1 MTGFTDRT
9 LREIVHLGM
18 GADHVRTRLTNI
30 FGTDGVAVDGVRAGL
45 RASGS
50 WYLLDGL
57 DVRAAPQARAVV
69 ALGDSLTGGTAS
81 TVDVNRRY
89 TDNLARRIGG
99 RNLSVLNQGAS
110 GNRLLTDASGSGV
123 SVQVRFDRDV
133 VAQTGVRTVILAEG
147 IHDIGHD
154 QGPVSGDPAT
164 AADLIAGLTNLVLR
178 AHAHGL
184 RIIGG
189 TLTPVGGSKYDSAA
203 AEAKRQAVNAWIRT
217 SGAFDGVA
225 DFDAAVRDPLDPARF
240 LPAYDSGDH
249 LHPDDAGYQ
258 TMADVVDLRRL

>member
-1 MTGFTDRT
+1 MCVATLIAACTFGGSAYGRTAEATTHAPSWQARAWVASWSMTPVPGMTGFTDRT

-69 ALGDSLTGGTAS
+69 ALGGSLTGGTAS
-81 TVDVNRRY
+81 TVDANRRY

-99 RNLSVLNQGAS
+99 RNLTVLNQGAS

-147 IHDIGHD
+147 IH
-154 QGPVSGDPAT
+154 
-164 AADLIAGLTNLVLR
+164 
-178 AHAHGL
+178 
-184 RIIGG
+184 
-189 TLTPVGGSKYDSAA
+189 
-203 AEAKRQAVNAWIRT
+203 
-217 SGAFDGVA
+217 AFDGVA

-258 TMADVVDLRRL
+258 AMADVVDLRRL